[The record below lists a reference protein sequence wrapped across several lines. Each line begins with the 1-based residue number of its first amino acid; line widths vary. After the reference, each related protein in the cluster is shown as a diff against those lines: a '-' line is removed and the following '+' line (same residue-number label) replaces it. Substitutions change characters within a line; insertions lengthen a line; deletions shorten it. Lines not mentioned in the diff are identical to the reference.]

1 MEQYNVIICGGS
13 ACATFSRTS
22 ATTVFNLIIPL
33 ICIGITDSSAPI
45 LILGVF
51 SLRCRFNFLMTMGL
65 EGSDEYQY
73 IISNKKGR
81 LSYLRL

>member
-13 ACATFSRTS
+13 ACATFSRTL

-33 ICIGITDSSAPI
+33 ICIGLPDSSAPI

-73 IISNKKGR
+73 IISNKKTFTQR
-81 LSYLRL
+81 KKL